1 MSYVVG
7 MINELVKLNMQL
19 RLENEQLREFTAT
32 LAKQLEREAGCAACQ
47 ASRSA
52 TDADTQSAAIP
63 SANGDG
69 ASPSDEQQRAAAAS
83 RVASLLGSLRG
94 AGAGPP
100 NPLDAALR
108 KLARGGAA
116 AGTASPLAQS
126 RLPGTDLSL
135 EEIQQMQQ
143 MQRAGETLALETHQ
157 AGETGNAGER
167 PAKLE
172 ATPQTDPRALE
183 TAEDGNEPPVL
194 PDPVPP
200 ADAPAG
206 VPAGD
211 PEVAG
216 GEAGGGVKRKSP
228 EPETDVDS
236 AEADA
241 SAKATRT
248 SPEARGE
255 GARRGRSG
263 KTEV

>member
-19 RLENEQLREFTAT
+19 RLENEQLRQFTAT

-69 ASPSDEQQRAAAAS
+69 ASPADEQQRAAAAAS

-94 AGAGPP
+94 AGPP
-100 NPLDAALR
+100 NPLDAVLR
-108 KLARGGAA
+108 ELARGGAA

-143 MQRAGETLALETHQ
+143 MQRAGETQALETQ
-157 AGETGNAGER
+157 RAGETGNAGER

-211 PEVAG
+211 PEVA
-216 GEAGGGVKRKSP
+216 
-228 EPETDVDS
+228 
-236 AEADA
+236 
-241 SAKATRT
+241 
-248 SPEARGE
+248 
-255 GARRGRSG
+255 
-263 KTEV
+263 

>member
-19 RLENEQLREFTAT
+19 RLENEQLRQFTAT

-69 ASPSDEQQRAAAAS
+69 ASPTDEQQRAAAAS

-94 AGAGPP
+94 AGPP
-100 NPLDAALR
+100 NPLDAVLHE
-108 KLARGGAA
+108 LARGGAA

-248 SPEARGE
+248 SPEAPGE

>member
-69 ASPSDEQQRAAAAS
+69 ASLTDEQQRAAAAS

-94 AGAGPP
+94 AGPP
-100 NPLDAALR
+100 NPLDAVLR
-108 KLARGGAA
+108 ELARGGAA

-143 MQRAGETLALETHQ
+143 MQRAGETQALETQ
-157 AGETGNAGER
+157 RAGETGNAGER

-248 SPEARGE
+248 SPEAPGE

>member
-1 MSYVVG
+1 
-7 MINELVKLNMQL
+7 LLQ
-19 RLENEQLREFTAT
+19 FTVT

-52 TDADTQSAAIP
+52 TDADTQSAANP
-63 SANGDG
+63 STNGDG
-69 ASPSDEQQRAAAAS
+69 ASPTDEQQRAAAAS

-135 EEIQQMQQ
+135 EKIQQMQQ
-143 MQRAGETLALETHQ
+143 MQRAGETQALETQ
-157 AGETGNAGER
+157 WAGETGNAGER
-167 PAKLE
+167 PVKLE
-172 ATPQTDPRALE
+172 ATPQTDRRASE

-228 EPETDVDS
+228 EPEPDVDG
-236 AEADA
+236 AEAYA

-263 KTEV
+263 K

>member
-19 RLENEQLREFTAT
+19 RLENEQLRQFTAT

-69 ASPSDEQQRAAAAS
+69 ASPTDEQQRAAAAS

-94 AGAGPP
+94 AGPP
-100 NPLDAALR
+100 NPLDAVLR
-108 KLARGGAA
+108 ELARGGAA

-172 ATPQTDPRALE
+172 ATPQTDRARWKPRRTGTSRPFFPTRSLRRTRPRGSPREIPRWREAKRA
-183 TAEDGNEPPVL
+183 AE
-194 PDPVPP
+194 
-200 ADAPAG
+200 
-206 VPAGD
+206 
-211 PEVAG
+211 
-216 GEAGGGVKRKSP
+216 
-228 EPETDVDS
+228 
-236 AEADA
+236 
-241 SAKATRT
+241 
-248 SPEARGE
+248 
-255 GARRGRSG
+255 
-263 KTEV
+263 